1 MRRVALPVLSA
12 VILLSLGGCAE
23 TSSWF
28 GGSNEQA
35 ARPIPQ
41 QSLQTASRIE
51 PEAMLG
57 KTVVSYDGQ
66 KVGTV
71 DDVLMNRNNR
81 PSELLVS
88 SGGVMGLGAHNV
100 ALDIDN
106 VRYSRERDE
115 LVATQLTKEQFAN
128 LPAYKDD
135 GRMVSLNRQ
144 MGK

>member
-12 VILLSLGGCAE
+12 VVLLSLGGCAE

-41 QSLQTASRIE
+41 QSLQTTSRMS
-51 PEAMLG
+51 PQSMLG
-57 KTVVSYDGQ
+57 MTVVSYDGQ

-81 PSELLVS
+81 PSELVVS
-88 SGGVMGLGAHNV
+88 SGGLLGVGAHNV
-100 ALDIDN
+100 AVDVN
-106 VRYSRERDE
+106 SVRYSRERDE

-135 GRMVSLNRQ
+135 GRMLSLSRQ
-144 MGK
+144 QGR

>member
-41 QSLQTASRIE
+41 QSLQTASRMD
-51 PEAMLG
+51 PQVMLG
-57 KTVVSYDGQ
+57 KTVVSFDGQ
-66 KVGTV
+66 KVGVV
-71 DDVLMNRNNR
+71 DDVLMNRSNR
-81 PSELLVS
+81 PTEIVVS
-88 SGGVMGLGAHNV
+88 SGGILGVGAHNV
-100 ALDIDN
+100 AVDIN
-106 VRYSRERDE
+106 SLRYARDRDE
-115 LVATQLTKEQFAN
+115 LVAVELTREQFAN

-144 MGK
+144 QGR